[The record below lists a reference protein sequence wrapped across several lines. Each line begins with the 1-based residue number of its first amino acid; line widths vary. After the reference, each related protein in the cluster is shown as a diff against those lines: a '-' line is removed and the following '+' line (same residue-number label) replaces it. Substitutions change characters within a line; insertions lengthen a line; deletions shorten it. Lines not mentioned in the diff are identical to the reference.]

1 MDIDQAV
8 FIMGAEFRSQNAH
21 KARQYNQIGLIGI
34 DFFHHGLIKC
44 QTRVEVFMVQTVGG
58 YTALCRPCQ
67 SGCGLVVAQYG
78 CNVGIG
84 NIGIH
89 NRLHIAAASG
99 NKDDDIFHH
108 NSLLV
113 WNKGRLKRNFFRRPF
128 IRCLRA

>member
-8 FIMGAEFRSQNAH
+8 FIMGAEFGSQNAH

-34 DFFHHGLIKC
+34 DFFHHSLIKC
-44 QTRVEVFMVQTVGG
+44 QTRVEVFMVQTVSGN
-58 YTALCRPCQ
+58 TALCRPCQ
-67 SGCGLVVAQYG
+67 SGSGLAVAQYG

-89 NRLHIAAASG
+89 NRLHIATASG

-108 NSLLV
+108 NSLFV
-113 WNKGRLKRNFFRRPF
+113 WNKGRLKRNFSDG
-128 IRCLRA
+128 LLSVV

>member
-1 MDIDQAV
+1 MDVDQAV
-8 FIMGAEFRSQNAH
+8 FIMCAEFRSQNAH
-21 KARQYNQIGLIGI
+21 KARQYNQIRLIGI

-44 QTRVEVFMVQTVGG
+44 QTRVEVFMVQTVSGN
-58 YTALCRPCQ
+58 TAFCRPCQ
-67 SGCGLVVAQYG
+67 SGCGLAVAQYG

-108 NSLLV
+108 NSLFV
-113 WNKGRLKRNFFRRPF
+113 WNKGRLKRNFSDG
-128 IRCLRA
+128 LLSVV